1 MTDLLVRSCCK
12 VAAVYRA
19 KQYEEKLATFSVF
32 NDALQKENTK
42 LREQLEAS
50 EVPQTAT
57 DQEVQELK
65 LEFARRM
72 ASVER
77 DNARLKVILAGLTR
91 SFFVVPYNI

>member
-1 MTDLLVRSCCK
+1 M
-12 VAAVYRA
+12 AAVCRA

-91 SFFVVPYNI
+91 SSFVVPFNL